1 MMWFGG
7 GSWLMALSMLVFWA
21 GVILLIIWGVRALD
35 AGGRRDGTGG
45 PRRRPLEI
53 LEERYARGEID
64 QQEFEQRRST
74 LEGL

>member
-7 GSWLMALSMLVFWA
+7 GGWWMAYSMVLFWA
-21 GVILLIIWGVRALD
+21 GVIVLIVWGLRALD
-35 AGGRRDGTGG
+35 AGNRRNGTRD

-64 QQEFEQRRST
+64 RQEFEQRRST
-74 LEGL
+74 LEGM